1 MTCLWTTLKRMC
13 EAILSVFMCGY
24 KRSTLNSRASNSHYV
39 VPSVLAPEIGLELPV
54 PVYHPQQDELK
65 MEPVLPL
72 LPPSAPLPPPPSSP
86 QMCHTK
92 RRPTPPPKP
101 KRRNI

>member
-1 MTCLWTTLKRMC
+1 MTCLWTTLKRFC

-24 KRSTLNSRASNSHYV
+24 KRARLNSRDA
-39 VPSVLAPEIGLELPV
+39 VPSVLTPENGLELPV
-54 PVYHPQQDELK
+54 PVYRPQQGELR
-65 MEPVLPL
+65 MEPV

-86 QMCHTK
+86 QPCHTK

-101 KRRNI
+101 KRRNL